1 MFDMEYMRRQS
12 LFEDIRIMLKTVPVM
27 LLRIGGW

>member
-12 LFEDIRIMLKTVPVM
+12 LFEDLRIMLKTVPVM